1 MAPEAEVSGGRLVV
15 MTVRARPVLAALA
28 VCLAISGT
36 AIAADRPPDDERLAP
51 AVAQTKRIAQEVESR
66 HRLPGGGRLAIV
78 EVTTMLGVSTLETFD
93 PSDWSGRSIETD
105 NGIYVALCGGVR
117 RHCAM
122 NELGGA
128 GDALLARRQAVE
140 LARRALAET
149 TLDLVVVALPQ
160 RSTRLLLVFE
170 RGRLDLGDQGSD
182 ASLVDR
188 LTRDRLYATAGLI
201 PFSDTE
207 DSLALVKLCR

>member
-1 MAPEAEVSGGRLVV
+1 
-15 MTVRARPVLAALA
+15 MTVRARSVLAALA
-28 VCLAISGT
+28 SCLAISGT
-36 AIAADRPPDDERLAP
+36 AIAADRPPDGERLAP
-51 AVAQTKRIAQEVESR
+51 AVTQAKRIAREVELR

-105 NGIYVALCGGVR
+105 NGIYVSLCGGGR

-122 NELGGA
+122 SELGGA
-128 GDALLARRQAVE
+128 GDAVVARRQAVE
-140 LARRALAET
+140 LARRTLAET
-149 TLDLVVVALPQ
+149 QLYLVVVALPQ

-170 RGRLDLGDQGSD
+170 RGRLDLSDQDTDVGV
-182 ASLVDR
+182 VDR

-207 DSLALVKLCR
+207 DSLALVKLRARR